1 MAKKTLLNEAQV
13 RRFMGLAGMKAD
25 IVSNHL
31 KEMNMSTPSVP
42 SMKRDDKEEEMEEGM
57 GMYKRDEEEMEE
69 AAYKRDEKEMEEAA
83 YYEQEEDP
91 ADDEMKMDE
100 PAMDMGEPEA
110 AASEI
115 PEEMREKVF
124 MAAAQALANELDV
137 DASFDDVDADD
148 DEPEEPAM
156 DMDEPVEDDM
166 AADEPA
172 EEVMEQAL
180 SDVNLQLSEEEI
192 VQEVA
197 KRVTQRILKAKRA
210 QRELNEA
217 LGKK

>member
-31 KEMNMSTPSVP
+31 KEMNMSAPSVP
-42 SMKRDDKEEEMEEGM
+42 SMKRDD
-57 GMYKRDEEEMEE
+57 EEEMEE
-69 AAYKRDEKEMEEAA
+69 AYHNKRDDEEMKEAA
-83 YYEQEEDP
+83 YYEEEEDP
-91 ADDEMKMDE
+91 ADEEMDMGEPEAAAE

-110 AASEI
+110 GAASEI

-148 DEPEEPAM
+148 DEADADMDMAM
-156 DMDEPVEDDM
+156 DDEPVADEPV
-166 AADEPA
+166 ADEPA
-172 EEVMEQAL
+172 DEVMEQAL
-180 SDVNLQLSEEEI
+180 SDVNLQLSEEDI
-192 VQEVA
+192 VQEVV